1 MRQRGEP
8 ALQRIE
14 SGRILAW
21 RSGGAQLI
29 DEGGVGLEH
38 PCVFLV
44 SANVVGDDLAE
55 AATIWL
61 KVANEALATV
71 SLLGGFGAPVGG
83 DKASKVVVFRGFLLE
98 DGAEEAEK
106 SILAVFLR
114 LVPKVMAAQAFELLD
129 LVGREN
135 LVEWKR
141 ARWKLAL
148 WRTGAAAAVAAA
160 AARTRAARSGVAL
173 GNSSAESSSEI
184 LA

>member
-114 LVPKVMAAQAFELLD
+114 LIPKVMAAQAFELLD

-135 LVEWKR
+135 LVELKR
-141 ARWKLAL
+141 TGWKLAL
-148 WRTGAAAAVAAA
+148 WRAGAAVAAA

>member
-106 SILAVFLR
+106 PILAVFLR
-114 LVPKVMAAQAFELLD
+114 LIPKVMAAQAFELLD

-148 WRTGAAAAVAAA
+148 WRAGAAAAT